1 MFEDILELL
10 RQVSEDRTVPRNVRE
25 KVDECIQ
32 TLNDEAK
39 EKTIRINTVTSILDE
54 ASNDPNIP
62 TYTRTQIW
70 NIVSALESKQ
80 KQ

>member
-10 RQVSEDRTVPRNVRE
+10 RQVSEDRTVPRNVRD
-25 KVDECIQ
+25 KVDECIK

-54 ASNDPNIP
+54 TSNDPNIP

-80 KQ
+80 K